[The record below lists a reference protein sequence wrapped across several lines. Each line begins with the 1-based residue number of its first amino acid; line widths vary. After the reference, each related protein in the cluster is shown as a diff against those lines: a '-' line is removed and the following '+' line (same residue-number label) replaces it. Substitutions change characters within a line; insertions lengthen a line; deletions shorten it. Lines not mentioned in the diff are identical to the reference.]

1 MRWYCVLCLR
11 ASFLKNW
18 TLRLLREMV
27 TFTPSSRNT
36 RSSGRGRKSGTTFRS
51 PRGSSVYLI
60 LSPVDSLSCAQI
72 TGSVDGNHVLTVSEP
87 HCEDASTHLAKTVVP
102 RFAGA
107 VRQVFRDD
115 ALRVNERELRQ
126 REGDA
131 VLFVVLVIFVQV
143 PVEPGP
149 SPWHKANMDM
159 ALWPYGRME

>member
-1 MRWYCVLCLR
+1 MD
-11 ASFLKNW
+11 A
-18 TLRLLREMV
+18 
-27 TFTPSSRNT
+27 
-36 RSSGRGRKSGTTFRS
+36 
-51 PRGSSVYLI
+51 
-60 LSPVDSLSCAQI
+60 
-72 TGSVDGNHVLTVSEP
+72 NHVLTVSEP